1 MIVPT
6 VGTAFWGETVT
17 ANAVGIVGYTPAF
30 ETSSIIIGSAVN
42 EIVFSYVATAPII
55 PDEPEPPDKP
65 DEPTDTGEFGTGE
78 NEIADL
84 NAIQFIRLW
93 FVGVWEFLKGV
104 EIPVLKVTSAAFLIA
119 LFLIGLV
126 INLVGYIIGV
136 QFGTIDL
143 PSTAKTFN
151 QRGGNN
157 GRYKIS
163 DKRKKDRF

>member
-1 MIVPT
+1 MAKALFSRQTGNRQTKASCRVPAQEGS
-6 VGTAFWGETVT
+6 GTRCER
-17 ANAVGIVGYTPAF
+17 PARL
-30 ETSSIIIGSAVN
+30 
-42 EIVFSYVATAPII
+42 
-55 PDEPEPPDKP
+55 PPDTP
-65 DEPTDTGEFGTGE
+65 DTPSDTGEFGTGE

-104 EIPVLKVTSAAFLIA
+104 EIPVLKVTASAFLIA